1 MAVSNCDI
9 FRDGLSVSATELL
22 NERVLVAVTDTWVT
36 LKEDD
41 VNVEPVASS
50 RVADALIC
58 DNPMEEM
65 FTNSDDGN
73 GITPVV

>member
-9 FRDGLSVSATELL
+9 FRDGVSVSATELL

-36 LKEDD
+36 LKDDD
-41 VNVEPVASS
+41 VNVEPVAFS

-58 DNPMEEM
+58 DNRMEEM
-65 FTNSDDGN
+65 LTNSDDGN
-73 GITPVV
+73 

>member
-1 MAVSNCDI
+1 MAVSNSDI

-36 LKEDD
+36 LKDDD
-41 VNVEPVASS
+41 VNVEPVAFS

-58 DNPMEEM
+58 DNRMEEM
-65 FTNSDDGN
+65 LTNSDDGN
-73 GITPVV
+73 

>member
-9 FRDGLSVSATELL
+9 FRDGVSVSATELL

-41 VNVEPVASS
+41 VNVEPVAFS